1 MLDADVAA
9 DGIALRVTD
18 DGPGIPA
25 DGLPHIFEKFVK
37 GAESE
42 RPGADGGQGTG
53 LGLAIAKGIMEAHGG
68 AIKAESPVAERPRRT
83 LHHDFPARGRAGMS
97 AKIRVLVVDDEAAIL
112 RFLKPALEANNYEMA
127 SAGTVAEGIK
137 RIAAETPD
145 IVLLD
150 LGLPD
155 GDGKDVIRRAREWSD
170 VPIIVLSA
178 REREAEKI
186 EALDLGADDYVNK
199 PFNVGELLARMRTAL
214 RHRMQRKAEIP
225 VLRVG
230 DLEVDAVRHRATRAG
245 AELKLTPKEFELLS
259 FLAKHAGRV
268 VTHRQI
274 LTAVWGPAHTEDTQ
288 YLRVYIGQLRQKIE
302 EHPDDPRIILT
313 EPGIGYRIAEN

>member
-1 MLDADVAA
+1 M
-9 DGIALRVTD
+9 T
-18 DGPGIPA
+18 
-25 DGLPHIFEKFVK
+25 
-37 GAESE
+37 
-42 RPGADGGQGTG
+42 
-53 LGLAIAKGIMEAHGG
+53 AK
-68 AIKAESPVAERPRRT
+68 T
-83 LHHDFPARGRAGMS
+83 Q
-97 AKIRVLVVDDEAAIL
+97 VLVVDDEAAIM
-112 RFLKPALEANNYEMA
+112 RFLKPALEANDYEMH
-127 SAGTVAEGIK
+127 SAGTVVDAIK
-137 RIAAETPD
+137 QIAAHAPD

-170 VPIIVLSA
+170 VPIVVLSA
-178 REREAEKI
+178 RERETEKI

-214 RHRMQRKAEIP
+214 RHRIQRKAEIP

-259 FLAKHAGRV
+259 FLARHAGRV
-268 VTHRQI
+268 VTHKQI

-302 EHPDDPRIILT
+302 AHADDPRIILT

>member
-1 MLDADVAA
+1 MS
-9 DGIALRVTD
+9 
-18 DGPGIPA
+18 
-25 DGLPHIFEKFVK
+25 VK
-37 GAESE
+37 T
-42 RPGADGGQGTG
+42 Q
-53 LGLAIAKGIMEAHGG
+53 
-68 AIKAESPVAERPRRT
+68 
-83 LHHDFPARGRAGMS
+83 
-97 AKIRVLVVDDEAAIL
+97 VLVVDDEEAIL
-112 RFLKPALEANNYEMA
+112 RFLKPALEANGYEMA
-127 SAGTVAEGIK
+127 SAGTVAEATK
-137 RIAAETPD
+137 RIAANSPD

-155 GDGKDVIRRAREWSD
+155 GDGKDVIKRAREWSD

-178 REREAEKI
+178 RERETEKI
-186 EALDLGADDYVNK
+186 ESLDLGADDYVNK

-225 VLRVG
+225 LLRVG
-230 DLEVDAVRHRATRAG
+230 NLEVDSMRHRATRAG

-268 VTHRQI
+268 VTHKQI

-288 YLRVYIGQLRQKIE
+288 YLRVYVGQLRQKVE
-302 EHPDDPRIILT
+302 AHPDDPRIILT

>member
-1 MLDADVAA
+1 M
-9 DGIALRVTD
+9 
-18 DGPGIPA
+18 
-25 DGLPHIFEKFVK
+25 
-37 GAESE
+37 
-42 RPGADGGQGTG
+42 TG
-53 LGLAIAKGIMEAHGG
+53 
-68 AIKAESPVAERPRRT
+68 
-83 LHHDFPARGRAGMS
+83 
-97 AKIRVLVVDDEAAIL
+97 KIRVLVIDDEAAIL
-112 RFLKPALEANNYEMA
+112 RFLKPALEANNYELT
-127 SAGTVAEGIK
+127 STGTVVEAIR
-137 RIAAETPD
+137 RIASDTPD
-145 IVLLD
+145 IVILD

-170 VPIIVLSA
+170 LPIVVLSA

-230 DLEVDAVRHRATRAG
+230 NLEVDAVRHRASRAG

-259 FLAKHAGRV
+259 FLARHAGRV
-268 VTHRQI
+268 VTHKQI

-288 YLRVYIGQLRQKIE
+288 YLRVYIGQLRQKVE
-302 EHPDDPRIILT
+302 EHSDDPRIVLT